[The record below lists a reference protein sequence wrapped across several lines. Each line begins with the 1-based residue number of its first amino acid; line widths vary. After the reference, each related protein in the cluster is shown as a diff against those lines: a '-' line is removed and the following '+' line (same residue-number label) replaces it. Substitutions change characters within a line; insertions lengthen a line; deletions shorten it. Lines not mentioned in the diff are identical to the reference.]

1 MRAAIDTYGEMWRL
15 ITAYRISRS
24 LGVAVELRIPELL
37 ARHPHTASQLAGDT
51 HTHEPSLVRLLR
63 LLVALDVLGEDDQG
77 RFSLTPLGEE
87 LRDDRLAPLARFFN
101 GEPHWQAWWNLD
113 HSVRTGERAFDHLF
127 GMRDWDF
134 YAQNPAYGAV
144 FDLAMRSL
152 TEPVSKAVASS
163 YDFSNAGVVADV
175 GGGDGTMLIAI
186 LRHYPHVRGILFDRP
201 NVLERSRKRI
211 EEAGL
216 TDRVTLTGGSF
227 FEKVPEG
234 ADVYLMKSII
244 HDWTDDEA
252 MAIMKTVRSG
262 TGHGGAPLL
271 LVERRLPDA
280 VGSDD
285 LDAVLSDLNMLVNP
299 GGRERTDAEYAELY
313 RLSGY
318 RLERA
323 VPIGFGFQILE
334 GVPV

>member
-1 MRAAIDTYGEMWRL
+1 VRAAVDTYREMWRL
-15 ITAYRISRS
+15 IVGYRISRS
-24 LGVAVELRIPELL
+24 LGLTVELRIPELL
-37 ARHPHTASQLAGDT
+37 TRHPHTAAQLAADT
-51 HTHEPSLVRLLR
+51 QTHEPSLVRLLR
-63 LLVALDVLGEDDQG
+63 LLVALDVLAEDEKG

-87 LRDDRLAPLARFFN
+87 LRADRLGPLVRFN
-101 GEPHWQAWWNLD
+101 DREPTWQAWQRLD
-113 HSVRTGERAFDHLF
+113 HSIKTGERAFDHIF

-134 YAQNPAYGAV
+134 YAQHPAHGTI
-144 FDLAMRSL
+144 FDAAMRSL
-152 TEPVSKAVASS
+152 TEPVSRAVASG
-163 YDFSNAGVVADV
+163 YDFSSAATVADI

-186 LRHYPHVRGILFDRP
+186 LRDHLHVRGILFDRP

-216 TDRVTLTGGSF
+216 TDRAILAGGSF
-227 FEKVPEG
+227 FEKVPDG
-234 ADVYLMKSII
+234 ADVYLMKSIV

-252 MAIMKTVRSG
+252 IAIMKTVRSAV
-262 TGHGGAPLL
+262 GHGGAPLL
-271 LVERRLPDA
+271 LVERHLSDR
-280 VGSDD
+280 VGPDD

-299 GGRERTDAEYAELY
+299 GGRERNESDYTELY

-318 RLERA
+318 RLERT